1 MRFVTRERFRKG
13 GIVTLVNLD
22 SSLFPPA
29 DYISQFFADLVF
41 SGVGGKVAVCAHRY
55 SGEFGNLTS
64 ERALGECD
72 GYHHKKIL
80 AILNRAL

>member
-22 SSLFPPA
+22 GSLFPPA

-55 SGEFGNLTS
+55 SGDTDTGHKMQDTLTQ
-64 ERALGECD
+64 E
-72 GYHHKKIL
+72 HKTRCKDETL
-80 AILNRAL
+80 SCE